1 MSKVAGRTDDMLVI
15 KGAHVFPSHIGSLL
29 MEIGGGEPCF
39 QIVIDRKGA
48 MDEVTIL
55 VEDDGAAFTGQD
67 RRQAGLADTIRKR
80 LAHDLGI
87 TVDVKL
93 VGKETIPRFEGKV
106 KPVVDNRKL

>member
-1 MSKVAGRTDDMLVI
+1 VLVI
-15 KGAHVFPSHIGSLL
+15 KGAHVFPSHIGSVL
-29 MEIGGGEPCF
+29 MEIEGAEPCF
-39 QIVIDRKGA
+39 QIVIDREGA

-80 LAHDLGI
+80 LAHDRGI

-106 KPVVDNRKL
+106 KPVIDNRKL